1 MTRTLRA
8 PLSHPTLP
16 ASAIPA
22 DGKSGPQSGIAL
34 LIVLLSITLLTIV
47 VIEFTDF
54 AQVETHLA
62 LSARNA
68 LQATYLAR
76 SGVNVAEA
84 LLIVDAHLTP
94 GNDSLQDVWA
104 TPFPPLPI
112 GDGTVAFRIRD
123 EARFLNLND
132 MVSAGTLRLDR
143 VEVFRRLFTALGID
157 QQILMAIVDW
167 IDSDQNAMLT
177 PPGAEQ
183 PYYLGLTPPPIV
195 RNGPLLTLRE
205 LLFVRGVTPTVLTRL
220 EGFVTVLPPDR
231 LRVNIN
237 TAPVEV
243 LYALSEGMV
252 SDPGVVD
259 RLKTTRE
266 TEAFTSVTQAS
277 LEAVP
282 GLPNALGTNV
292 EFVRPDS
299 NYFRIEAVGEI
310 NDVRRGIVEL
320 VQRDGKRLKRVTWT
334 PSSATLA
341 LTSQPP
347 SDFLATLPLLGDN

>member
-1 MTRTLRA
+1 MSARPPR
-8 PLSHPTLP
+8 SYPTLP
-16 ASAIPA
+16 AA
-22 DGKSGPQSGIAL
+22 DDPSPRHEPGDSGIAL

-47 VIEFTDF
+47 VIEFTDS

-84 LLIVDAHLTP
+84 LVIADAQISP
-94 GNDSLQDVWA
+94 GNDSLQDLWA
-104 TPFPPLPI
+104 RPFPPLPI
-112 GDGTVAFRIRD
+112 GDGTVAFRVRD

-132 MVSAGTLRLDR
+132 MVSAGSLRPER
-143 VEVFRRLFTALGID
+143 VEVFRRLFTMLGID
-157 QQILMAIVDW
+157 TRILMAIVDW
-167 IDSDQNAMLT
+167 IDADQNPSVT

-205 LLFVRGVTPTVLTRL
+205 LLLVRGVTPILLARL

-237 TAPVEV
+237 TAPAEV
-243 LYALSEGMV
+243 LYALSDGMLA
-252 SDPGVVD
+252 DPGVVD
-259 RLKTTRE
+259 RLIASRE
-266 TEAFTSVTQAS
+266 TEAFSSVAQNA
-277 LEAVP
+277 LAAVT
-282 GLPNALGTNV
+282 GLPQGLSPNA

-299 NYFRIEAVGEI
+299 DYFRIEAVGEI

-320 VQRDGKRLKRVTWT
+320 VKRTGKRLVRVTWT
-334 PSSATLA
+334 PSSSTLA

-347 SDFLATLPLLGDN
+347 SDFLATLPLLGDR